1 MRVLGV
7 CTSPEDIKWAL
18 ASGTNDAPHLE
29 GTDRKSQRLPDS
41 EDETL
46 KLIGLVRFVSTLLKE
61 KQVEKVVIASAGY
74 SPFRGPSPARVKV
87 ECAVQLAAA
96 EIGLPAELVAAAT
109 LRAKEKRL
117 VEETGHSPEELLNQS
132 KEFSPRAWRDAAIAA
147 WVGLPK

>member
-7 CTSPEDIKWAL
+7 CTSPDDIKWAL

-96 EIGLPAELVAAAT
+96 EIGLPAELV
-109 LRAKEKRL
+109 
-117 VEETGHSPEELLNQS
+117 
-132 KEFSPRAWRDAAIAA
+132 
-147 WVGLPK
+147 